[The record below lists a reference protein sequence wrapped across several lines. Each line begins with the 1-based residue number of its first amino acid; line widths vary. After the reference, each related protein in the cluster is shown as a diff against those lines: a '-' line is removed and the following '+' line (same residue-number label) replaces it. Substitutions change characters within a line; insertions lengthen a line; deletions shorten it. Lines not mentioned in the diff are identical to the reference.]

1 MPRNTNVETRISIII
16 PSFNQG
22 IYIEETIQSILNQ
35 SYSNYEIIIFDGG
48 SKDITL
54 QILEKYRSYISH
66 LSIGKDKGQ
75 SDAIKKGFA
84 LAEGEILY
92 WINSDD
98 ILTENALHSIN
109 NAFLKTK
116 KPSVFFGNL
125 DIINSNS
132 KFLFTKYL
140 TPIPPIFGR
149 YSIYR
154 GLFGF
159 YQPSFFMTA
168 SAYRLTKGMNP
179 DLFFCMD
186 NDLFKKLAKERIDFI
201 YINKSLSKFRI
212 HENSKSSNFQD
223 KGFKERIHIFGET
236 DIKDRFLKIYIL
248 LFRTI
253 CYFYKLRIIKVIKS
267 KYKIP
272 WLP

>member
-1 MPRNTNVETRISIII
+1 MKIFKCLKEEYLQEGVYDPGIFKAYFLAGGPGSGK
-16 PSFNQG
+16 SFVTAGAFAGLG
-22 IYIEETIQSILNQ
+22 IKL
-35 SYSNYEIIIFDGG
+35 
-48 SKDITL
+48 
-54 QILEKYRSYISH
+54 
-66 LSIGKDKGQ
+66 
-75 SDAIKKGFA
+75 
-84 LAEGEILY
+84 
-92 WINSDD
+92 INSDD

-116 KPSVFFGNL
+116 QPSVFFGNL

-154 GLFGF
+154 GLFGL

-186 NDLFKKLAKERIDFI
+186 NDLFKKLAKEKIDFI

>member
-1 MPRNTNVETRISIII
+1 MPKINKVETKISIII

-22 IYIEETIQSILNQ
+22 EYIEETIQSILNQ
-35 SYSNYEIIIFDGG
+35 NYCNYEIIIFDGG
-48 SKDITL
+48 SKDTTL
-54 QILEKYRSYISH
+54 QILQKYKSYISH
-66 LSIGKDKGQ
+66 LSVGKDKGQ
-75 SDAIKKGFA
+75 SDAIKKGFE
-84 LAEGEILY
+84 LADGEILY

-98 ILTENALHSIN
+98 ILAENALQLIN
-109 NAFLKTK
+109 NLFLKTK

-125 DIINSNS
+125 DIISSSS

-140 TPIPPIFGR
+140 TPIPPLLGR

-159 YQPSFFMTA
+159 YQPSFFMTT
-168 SAYRLTKGMNP
+168 SAYRLTKGINP

-186 NDLFKKLAKERIDFI
+186 NDLFKKLAQERIDFI

-223 KGFKERIHIFGET
+223 RGLCERKNIFGAASLN
-236 DIKDRFLKIYIL
+236 DRFLKIYVLI
-248 LFRTI
+248 FRTI
-253 CYFYKLRIIKVIKS
+253 YYLFKLRIIKVVKS
-267 KYKIP
+267 KYRIP

>member
-48 SKDITL
+48 SRDNTL
-54 QILEKYRSYISH
+54 QILRKYKSYISH
-66 LSIGKDKGQ
+66 LSVGKDKGQ
-75 SDAIKKGFA
+75 SDAIKKGFE
-84 LAEGEILY
+84 LADGEILY

-98 ILTENALHSIN
+98 VLAENALHSIN
-109 NAFLKTK
+109 NSFLKTK

-125 DIINSNS
+125 DIINSTS
-132 KFLFTKYL
+132 QFLFTKYL
-140 TPIPPIFGR
+140 TPIPPLFGK

-168 SAYRLTKGMNP
+168 SSYRLTKGINP
-179 DLFFCMD
+179 NLFFCMD

-223 KGFKERIHIFGET
+223 RGFNERLKIFGLASLN
-236 DIKDRFLKIYIL
+236 DRFLKIYVLIFRAIYY
-248 LFRTI
+248 LF
-253 CYFYKLRIIKVIKS
+253 KLRIIKVLKS

>member
-1 MPRNTNVETRISIII
+1 MPRNTNLETKISIII

-22 IYIEETIQSILNQ
+22 QYIEETIQSILNQ
-35 SYSNYEIIIFDGG
+35 AYSNFEIIIFDGG
-48 SKDITL
+48 SKDNTL
-54 QILEKYRSYISH
+54 QILQKYKSYISH
-66 LSIGKDKGQ
+66 LSVGKDKGQ
-75 SDAIKKGFA
+75 SDAIKKGFE
-84 LAEGEILY
+84 LAKGKVIY

-98 ILTENALHSIN
+98 ILSKNVLHSIN
-109 NAFLKTK
+109 NSFLKTN
-116 KPSVFFGNL
+116 KPSAFFGNL
-125 DIINSNS
+125 DIINSKS

-140 TPIPPIFGR
+140 TPIPPLFGR

-168 SAYRLTKGMNP
+168 SAYSLTNGIDP

-186 NDLFKKLAKERIDFI
+186 NDLFRKLAYEKIDFI

-223 KGFKERIHIFGET
+223 RGFNERKKIFGVSNFN
-236 DIKDRFLKIYIL
+236 DRLLKIYVLIFRAIYYL
-248 LFRTI
+248 LKF
-253 CYFYKLRIIKVIKS
+253 RIIKVVKS